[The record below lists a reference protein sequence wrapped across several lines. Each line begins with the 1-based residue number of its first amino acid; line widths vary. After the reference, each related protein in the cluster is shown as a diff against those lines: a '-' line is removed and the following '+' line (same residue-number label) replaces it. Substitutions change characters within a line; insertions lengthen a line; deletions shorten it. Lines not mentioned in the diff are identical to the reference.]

1 MINVNCMNLHG
12 AGFKKWNDTS
22 KCFKNRANFQCKSN
36 CFFFSVQKYERS
48 VPINGSNDRYT
59 DKWLILL
66 LARLDLGVAEDLG
79 T

>member
-1 MINVNCMNLHG
+1 MVQTLRSGMIRVNALKIGLIFSVNLI
-12 AGFKKWNDTS
+12 AS
-22 KCFKNRANFQCKSN
+22 
-36 CFFFSVQKYERS
+36 FFSVQKYERS

-66 LARLDLGVAEDLG
+66 SARLDLGVAEDLG